1 MSLFA
6 NLGQTER
13 KTGTLF
19 GSTTAP
25 SGAAPQQTTSGLFG
39 NSTAN
44 TGSLFNGAQ
53 QQQNAQQNTGGL
65 FSQSQ
70 QQQQQQQQPNLTNS
84 IMGGFV
90 RPAPTLNTTQ
100 QQQVMH
106 QQQALPKL
114 RQTANDRFA
123 SASLSGAREKS
134 IIEQMRTIVG
144 KWDPQSPDCAFQ
156 YYFYNAVKPEE
167 APFYGPAPHEDHKK
181 WEEALANKPG
191 EGSIPILVRGFE
203 EMAARIKYQVLA
215 INSLQHRM
223 HEMNNCLTLIK
234 DEHELK
240 TAPRII
246 KAKQKHIE
254 HTQRTLA
261 LATKVQIL
269 RNRGYVMDQAEED
282 LKKKLL
288 ELEKRAF
295 DPINGG
301 RQEEI
306 WARMSSV
313 RERAHVLQKE
323 TEKLSNAAD
332 GLQNGGSLSEE
343 DQAQLEKILKGYDQ
357 QLQHLKKMVDDTKQE
372 YEEWEKEKTLP
383 KPTAGRR

>member
-1 MSLFA
+1 M
-6 NLGQTER
+6 QTI
-13 KTGTLF
+13 
-19 GSTTAP
+19 A
-25 SGAAPQQTTSGLFG
+25 
-39 NSTAN
+39 
-44 TGSLFNGAQ
+44 
-53 QQQNAQQNTGGL
+53 
-65 FSQSQ
+65 
-70 QQQQQQQQPNLTNS
+70 
-84 IMGGFV
+84 
-90 RPAPTLNTTQ
+90 
-100 QQQVMH
+100 
-106 QQQALPKL
+106 
-114 RQTANDRFA
+114 
-123 SASLSGAREKS
+123 
-134 IIEQMRTIVG
+134 G
-144 KWDPQSPDCAFQ
+144 KWDPQNPDCAFQ
-156 YYFYNAVKPEE
+156 YYLYNQVKPEE

-181 WEEALANKPG
+181 WEEALANKPS

-203 EMAARIKYQVLA
+203 EMAARIKYQQLA
-215 INSLQHRM
+215 INSLQMRM

-240 TAPRII
+240 TAPRVL

-282 LKKKLL
+282 LKKKLM

-313 RERAHVLQKE
+313 RERANVLQKE

-332 GLQNGGSLSEE
+332 GLQNGGSLSDE
-343 DQAQLEKILKGYDQ
+343 DQAQLEKASPQCSYL
-357 QLQHLKKMVDDTKQE
+357 LHLLTQFIDSQG
-372 YEEWEKEKTLP
+372 L
-383 KPTAGRR
+383 